1 MGSQPHTLTQYVRK
15 TIARRGMAAM
25 IAPLVSWEPMQQP
38 GEGYSLLI
46 GCNRNL
52 GPMLLAN
59 LRLLTRQKRTNCK
72 EVILAIDG
80 TEAELG
86 LKIKQRAVDVCEGMP
101 IRFVHYSSKQI
112 SVTRMVD
119 WGWIYAWLSWCIGI
133 RECTTRYAMLH
144 DFDALLLNPDVLE
157 ERYAQVQQ
165 RGVEFLGIAHHTG
178 GGVVEDDR
186 LVRTFELMFD
196 CAFVRKTFKPI
207 ELFNT
212 MKSIAGRRV
221 EFDTFLNA
229 QHRAGKTSV
238 MPLAEEEMVHPSQMI
253 CQYVDFNAQ
262 RGRVPTN
269 NNLLMIPYYE
279 HIGGDSGLMQDI
291 TRQLVSGKR
300 IVSLWGK
307 PLDIAA
313 ISAPHK
319 QWMRKQMMRM
329 EKTLHGGMAG
339 EVAAY
344 MDAVDRA
351 G

>member
-25 IAPLVSWEPMQQP
+25 IAPLVSWQPMQQP
-38 GEGYSLLI
+38 RDGYSLLI

-80 TEAELG
+80 TEQELGADIKRRAAELCG
-86 LKIKQRAVDVCEGMP
+86 DMP

-196 CAFVRKTFKPI
+196 CEFVRKTFKPI

-238 MPLAEEEMVHPSQMI
+238 MPLPEEEMVHPSQMI

-279 HIGGDSGLMQDI
+279 HIGGDGGLMRDI
-291 TRQLVSGKR
+291 TQQLARGKKV
-300 IVSLWGK
+300 VSLWGK
-307 PLDIAA
+307 PLDVTA
-313 ISAPHK
+313 ISTPHK

-329 EKTLHGGMAG
+329 EKTLHGEMAG

-344 MDAVDRA
+344 MDAVDAA

>member
-1 MGSQPHTLTQYVRK
+1 
-15 TIARRGMAAM
+15 MAAL
-25 IAPLVSWEPMQQP
+25 IAPLISWEPMQQP
-38 GEGYSLLI
+38 RDGYSLLI

-59 LRLLTRQKRTNCK
+59 LRLLTRQKRTSCK

-86 LKIKQRAVDVCEGMP
+86 TDIKQRAREICGSAAGGELP
-101 IRFVHYSSKQI
+101 IRFVHYTSKQI
-112 SVTRMVD
+112 SVTRMID
-119 WGWIYAWLSWCIGI
+119 WGWIYAWLSWSIGI

-144 DFDALLLNPDVLE
+144 DFDALLLNPNVLE

-165 RGVEFLGIAHHTG
+165 RSVEFLGIAHHTG
-178 GGVVEDDR
+178 GGVLEDDK

-229 QHRAGKTSV
+229 QHRAGTTSV

-253 CQYVDFNAQ
+253 CQYVDFNAA
-262 RGRVPTN
+262 RGRIPTN

-279 HIGGDSGLMQDI
+279 HIGGDSSLMRDMTQ
-291 TRQLVSGKR
+291 QLTSGKKT
-300 IVSLWGK
+300 VSLWGK
-307 PLDIAA
+307 PLSVAA
-313 ISAPHK
+313 ISPTHK
-319 QWMRKQMMRM
+319 QWMRKQMVRM
-329 EKTLHGGMAG
+329 EATLANGLAG

-344 MDAVDRA
+344 MDAIDA
-351 G
+351 AT